1 MWLVNILLHSAFV
14 FSDPK
19 PRTIDILYRWWEICG
34 QFRLC
39 SYMSFLLYN
48 QIYIIYNQIYII
60 FVIWSFYMYIYI
72 YYILLWSFELIAIL
86 LISSI
91 KTMCFSLLYLCCA
104 FEITLLFFMNS
115 LSCFWRLYI
124 SISVRNGI
132 FYFKLSCF

>member
-14 FSDPK
+14 FQIQNLELLIFC
-19 PRTIDILYRWWEICG
+19 IDGEKFVVNLGYVPICR
-34 QFRLC
+34 FC
-39 SYMSFLLYN
+39 
-48 QIYIIYNQIYII
+48 YIIKVNISY
-60 FVIWSFYMYIYI
+60 VLDLWSFYMYIYI

-86 LISSI
+86 FISSI